1 MTVSLR
7 PIRPDDEPLL
17 YRLYASTR
25 EAEMALTGWT
35 PEEIEDFLRM
45 QFHAQHTHYMQYP
58 PTCYF
63 NVIEL
68 DGAPIGRIY
77 TAEWD
82 EDLRLI
88 EITLLPEYRN
98 RGIGTRL
105 IRDVMERARALGKP
119 VRLHVE
125 NFNPARHLYERL
137 GFTVLEERGF
147 NLFMEWRGDG

>member
-1 MTVSLR
+1 MTISLR

-17 YRLYASTR
+17 YQLYASTR

-35 PEEIEDFLRM
+35 PEEVEAFLRM
-45 QFHAQHTHYMQYP
+45 QFHAQHSHYMQYP

-68 DGAPIGRIY
+68 DGMPIGRIY

-82 EDLRLI
+82 EDVRLI

-125 NFNPARHLYERL
+125 PFNPARRLYERL
-137 GFTVLEERGF
+137 GFTTLEERGF
-147 NLFMEWRGDG
+147 NLFMEWRP